1 MTNNINMKKQ
11 EMQNQLLD
19 PLLELKINQP
29 LQQQYKPAMPEIYP
43 SPYIPIQNPYF
54 PYGPN
59 PMVPWQFT
67 PNNVPV
73 IKKYNISLGNG
84 NGDITRIANLF
95 EDILPSVNNIPANT
109 FNTLNERL
117 IMHNYIRS
125 VFIKNSDGEDVLIN
139 GGPNNTSSELINL
152 LGHIKLLEINPYHSS
167 DSTNNFMKTLPP
179 NFMMYRSCYPIRMGN
194 NNNIECSATSIG
206 MNIRIYLLNQFDI
219 SYKNNKEVHLK
230 SNVRREL
237 WYYEFIRNEIIK
249 KKLSPNFIT
258 IHSWYLTENTG
269 IDFGKQRKLTIYKT
283 KYYNILAKQFSE
295 DKYTEIKNFIMRF
308 DIDNKDERD
317 YKYDLAKYNKYL
329 RYCKLTGNNNA
340 IVKYKFNSP
349 DNDTEIIDH
358 LKDSFSTKKCMVIL
372 TEAPNQLLVDWGS
385 RTYVNTN
392 GPINKMIQ
400 TGYHEPKVWQSVYFQ
415 ILMAMILMFD
425 KGIYFTD
432 FQIHNIYIKDMKQSE
447 NSLGIWK
454 YIYDGIEYFVPNYGY
469 LVLIDSN
476 FKQPEYSSDMIYN
489 KLIYNIDGLI
499 YNEKCDNNKKL
510 EIHDK
515 CIESMINIFNYTDDK
530 ITTDPDFKHKLDQIH
545 EELIKIKKLTGSEL
559 EPELENKKI
568 SMKNLPLFFI
578 TGAGFNFVHNRI
590 GSFLTEDELKKI
602 NIDTLDVG
610 TFKRNIKK
618 KRICVYKNVPI
629 YCFVLFISTVETADG
644 VETADVVENSELM
657 VNILQSDT
665 PFHMIEKPTN
675 NELTLTPVNVNL
687 LYEYPGYL
695 EQYYTPGTN
704 LSILET
710 YTIS

>member
-29 LQQQYKPAMPEIYP
+29 LQQQYKPTMPEIYP

-152 LGHIKLLEINPYHSS
+152 LGHIKLLEMNPYHHS
-167 DSTNNFMKTLPP
+167 DITNNFMKTLPP
-179 NFMMYRSCYPIRMGN
+179 NFMMYRSCYPIKMGN

-219 SYKNNKEVHLK
+219 SDKNNKEVHLK

-249 KKLSPNFIT
+249 KKLSPNFVT

-269 IDFGKQRKLTIYKT
+269 IDFGKQRKITIDKT
-283 KYYNILAKQFSE
+283 KHYGILSAQFSE
-295 DKYTEIKNFIMRF
+295 DKYREIKDFILGF
-308 DIDNKDERD
+308 NIDNKGKID
-317 YKYDLAKYNKYL
+317 YKYDLAIYNKYL
-329 RYCKLTGNNNA
+329 RYCNLTGNDNA
-340 IVKYKFNSP
+340 IVKERFNNTG
-349 DNDTEIIDH
+349 NDKAIIDY
-358 LKDSFSTKKCMVIL
+358 LKSNFSTKKCMVIL

-432 FQIHNIYIKDMKQSE
+432 FQIHNIYIKDIKQSE

-476 FKQPEYSSDMIYN
+476 FKQPDYSSSMNYN
-489 KLIYNIDGLI
+489 NLIYNIDGII
-499 YNEKCDNNKKL
+499 YNKDCGDIKKL
-510 EIHDK
+510 EIHKK
-515 CIESMINIFNYTDDK
+515 CIESMISIFNYTDEK
-530 ITTDPDFKHKLDQIH
+530 ITTDSDFKQDLDQIH
-545 EELIKIKKLTGSEL
+545 GELNRINSLPEPEPEQELKNIKKE
-559 EPELENKKI
+559 
-568 SMKNLPLFFI
+568 MKNLPLFFI
-578 TGAGFNFVHNRI
+578 KTANFNFVHNRI
-590 GSFLTEDELKKI
+590 GSYLTDDEAKKI
-602 NIDTLDVG
+602 NIDTLNAA
-610 TFKRNIKK
+610 TFQKDNKK
-618 KRICVYKNVPI
+618 KRICVYKKEPI
-629 YCFVLFISTVETADG
+629 YYFVLFISFVEPKDTVDI
-644 VETADVVENSELM
+644 VENIEAI
-657 VNILQSDT
+657 VRILQSNT
-665 PFHMIEKPTN
+665 QFHMIEKPTN
-675 NELTLTPVNVNL
+675 ISLTSANVNVNE
-687 LYEYPGYL
+687 LYEYPAYL